1 MHNQLLYILM
11 LFLPL
16 ANAWGGAHL
25 NQQERPTVAVVL
37 SGGGAKGIAHIGV
50 LQALEENGIPIDYI
64 AGTSIGAIV
73 GGMYAAGFSP
83 AEMMEII
90 ASEDFSY
97 AATGNIDEKYAYH
110 YLQPQAF
117 PEWIRLNIEREYWLN
132 LRGVIQS
139 NIPAN
144 IVSPFLM
151 DFLFMKHLG
160 PAAAAAN
167 YNFNNLLVP
176 FRCIV
181 ANIENNRAEVMRYG
195 SLADAVRASMTFP
208 FYFKPIVIDG
218 RLMMDGGMFN
228 NFPADVVHMEF
239 VPDLVIG
246 SVVSQNPD
254 KPDPSDII
262 SQLENMLMAYTRYD
276 IQTRNGMLITPPVP
290 DLHVIDFSQNDMVY
304 QIGYEAALAQLK
316 RYGDLFSHRVEP
328 ESLQHRRD
336 AFRELMPPLLIGR
349 VSADAHRE
357 GDRRF
362 AEHFL
367 MRGAEQLDME
377 TLKERYLAMLSLRIF
392 KHAYPRIIYN
402 GEAGHYEFFVDLERE
417 AGISRTLGGNL
428 SSDRNSHLHS
438 EVQYWWLDKHPSHV
452 SASAFFGNFYTS
464 ARAALRTDFIG
475 KRSLYAVADFTHS
488 HWKYTASPAFI
499 FGADAPLSLQQ
510 REMLATVSLG
520 MPTGHSSYLELG
532 GSWAELRNESFDPDP
547 LAMANPGSI
556 HRLTPRTAQL
566 CWEKNTLNHP
576 QYAYR
581 GGLQHVGMRLVSAK
595 ESVEATDIRQ
605 AHEQGHSWWEVMLRL
620 EQYLLPGRRLQ
631 AGFETEVFL
640 SNRPLMIDYASSMA
654 MARQFSPLP
663 VSKTRFLPDFRAN
676 AYLAG
681 GLKTIF
687 HMGPSLSLRLEG
699 HAFQAWKGME
709 TLDGNEVAYAEHSFD
724 PSWMAHVALV
734 RRFTAG
740 PVSLGIAYLPGQ
752 SDPWAVLLNVGYVLF
767 HRQQFLH

>member
-1 MHNQLLYILM
+1 MDNRLLCILM
-11 LFLPL
+11 LCLPL
-16 ANAWGGAHL
+16 ASARGETRL
-25 NQQERPTVAVVL
+25 NPQERPTVAVVL

-73 GGMYAAGFSP
+73 GGLYAAGFSP

-90 ASEDFSY
+90 ASEDFTY
-97 AATGNIDEKYAYH
+97 ASTGNIDEKYAYH
-110 YLQPQAF
+110 YLQPHAF

-181 ANIENNRAEVMRYG
+181 ANIEDNRAEVMRYG

-208 FYFKPIVIDG
+208 FYFKPIIIDG

-262 SQLENMLMAYTRYD
+262 SQLENMLMAFTRYD
-276 IQTRNGMLITPPVP
+276 IQTRNGMLIRPPVP

-304 QIGYEAALAQLK
+304 EIGYEAALVQLDQ
-316 RYGDLFSHRVEP
+316 YGHLFSHRVEP
-328 ESLQHRRD
+328 GTLQQRRE
-336 AFRELMPPLLIGR
+336 AFRELMPPLVIGR
-349 VSADAHRE
+349 VSAEAKRE

-362 AEHFL
+362 VEHFL
-367 MRGAEQLDME
+367 MRGAEQINME
-377 TLKERYLAMLSLRIF
+377 TLKERYLAMLSLRVF

-402 GEAGHYEFFVDLERE
+402 GDAGYYEFFVDLERE
-417 AGISRTLGGNL
+417 PGISRTLGGNL
-428 SSDRNSHLHS
+428 SSDRSSHLHS
-438 EVQYWWLDKHPSHV
+438 EVQYWWLNRHPSHV

-475 KRSLYAVADFTHS
+475 NRSLYALTDFTHS
-488 HWKYTASPAFI
+488 HWKYTASPAFV
-499 FGADAPLSLQQ
+499 FGADAPLFLQQ

-520 MPTGHSSYLELG
+520 MPTGHSSFLELG
-532 GSWAELRNESFDPDP
+532 ASWAELRNESFEPDP
-547 LAMANPGSI
+547 LIAISPGYI
-556 HRLTPRTAQL
+556 HRLTPWTARL
-566 CWEKNTLNHP
+566 RWENNTLNHP
-576 QYAYR
+576 QYADR
-581 GGLQHVGMRLVSAK
+581 GGAQHLDMRLVSAK
-595 ESVEATDIRQ
+595 ENAEATSIRQ
-605 AHEQGHSWWEVMLRL
+605 AHRQTHDWWELMLRL
-620 EQYLLPGRRLQ
+620 EQYLFPERRLQ
-631 AGFETEVFL
+631 AGFETELFL
-640 SNRPLMIDYASSMA
+640 SNRPLMADYASSMA

-663 VSKTRFLPDFRAN
+663 MNKTRFLPDFRAN

-681 GLKTIF
+681 GLKSVL
-687 HMGPSLSLRLEG
+687 HMSPSLSLRLEG
-699 HAFQAWKGME
+699 YAFQALKGITALSGDE
-709 TLDGNEVAYAEHSFD
+709 AAYAEPSPD
-724 PSWMAHVALV
+724 PAWMAHVALV
-734 RRFTAG
+734 RRFTLG
-740 PVSLGIAYLPGQ
+740 PVSLGISYLPGQ
-752 SDPWAVLLNVGYVLF
+752 SDPWAVRLNVGYVLF
-767 HRQQFLH
+767 HRQQFLR